1 MGGLAKTKMKIMD
14 ANGIEGGHSTKIK
27 SIARSRKNKKIKKRK
42 RREIAQSG

>member
-27 SIARSRKNKKIKKRK
+27 SKKSCKVKKK
-42 RREIAQSG
+42 